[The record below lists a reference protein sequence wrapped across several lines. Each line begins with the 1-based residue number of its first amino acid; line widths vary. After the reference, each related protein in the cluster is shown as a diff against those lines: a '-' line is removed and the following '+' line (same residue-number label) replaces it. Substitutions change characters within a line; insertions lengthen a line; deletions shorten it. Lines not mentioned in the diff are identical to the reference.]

1 MQRHTRMSRSLLGHS
16 AASDQAVSYPLSPS
30 LSQLLE
36 LHSPP
41 SFCEVTPRMVESMW
55 YLSTS
60 DWFHVTNV
68 SSVIRVVTNHRI
80 SLLDGGTTFPLLV
93 SCWMLQLFPCL
104 PVWIA
109 LQWAGAQRVYEYR
122 CLLDILL
129 HFLTYTPGRKFPE
142 LYGCLFL
149 VLWGEPTFFHN
160 GFTDFYSR

>member
-1 MQRHTRMSRSLLGHS
+1 MSRSLLGHS

-41 SFCEVTPRMVESMW
+41 FCEVTPRMVESMW

-60 DWFHVTNV
+60 DWFHLTNV
-68 SSVIRVVTNHRI
+68 SNVIRVVTNHRI
-80 SLLDGGTTFPLLV
+80 SLLGDRTTFSSLV

-109 LQWAGAQRVYEYR
+109 LQWAGAQRAYEYR

-129 HFLTYTPGRKFPE
+129 RFLTYTQAQISWVIW
-142 LYGCLFL
+142 LFIFSL
-149 VLWGEPTFFHN
+149 MRRTYTVFHN